1 MIDSPLPLNISDLIL
16 TSLHFLYI
24 SLTTILLCLAS
35 YIPTYFSITFY
46 IATLS
51 YLCPRPAFDD
61 LYWTLRTCLYGLS
74 FFFHFAVLRLF
85 ALPFE
90 SNDRYVAPSTA
101 WACAWTVALALV
113 ATTTVFVVA
122 VVVFKPLQL
131 LGWWPEEKA
140 TQSWVYDSS
149 KPNNGVT
156 APIVRLEVKDG
167 GMIGGLCECVDDEA
181 EVTIRSLC
189 EDVPA
194 GKTVMLINGHK
205 FKAWLLLPL
214 PKGPE
219 LLKGKEKV
227 ETSTSTTNI
236 MVTGV
241 WKYSV

>member
-1 MIDSPLPLNISDLIL
+1 MLDSPLPLNISDLVL

-51 YLCPRPAFDD
+51 YFCPRPAFDD
-61 LYWTLRTCLYGLS
+61 LYQALRICLCGLS

-85 ALPFE
+85 ALPLGG
-90 SNDRYVAPSTA
+90 SDRYVAPSTA

-122 VVVFKPLQL
+122 VVVSKPLQL
-131 LGWWPEEKA
+131 LGWWPEEEES

-149 KPNNGVT
+149 KPNNGGK
-156 APIVRLEVKDG
+156 APVVRLEVEDG

-189 EDVPA
+189 ENVPA
-194 GKTVMLINGHK
+194 GKTVGVYR
-205 FKAWLLLPL
+205 A
-214 PKGPE
+214 GTE
-219 LLKGKEKV
+219 GKKNEDFIGFLHVFRTEAGSERSLGKK
-227 ETSTSTTNI
+227 ER
-236 MVTGV
+236 
-241 WKYSV
+241 